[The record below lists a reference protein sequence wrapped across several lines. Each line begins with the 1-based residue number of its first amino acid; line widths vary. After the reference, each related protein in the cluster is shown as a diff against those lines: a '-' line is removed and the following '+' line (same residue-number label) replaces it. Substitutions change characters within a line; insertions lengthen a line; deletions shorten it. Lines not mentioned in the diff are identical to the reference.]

1 MATSRGACLPG
12 HRLSMAWTTAVLED
26 ICALDDIKHK
36 KTSITNSIRNTTKKL
51 LEMKDRTC
59 LERLSTSIQ
68 KKYLVL
74 VERVERYKLTATKRH
89 KLWVYFHEFSLNEGY
104 TACKQCDE
112 ALSLEADEMFWQL
125 FLERG
130 FLREVTKALKP
141 TLAVDATGAS
151 RSAEVT
157 DIEENAVRYTAG
169 NIIRKLENRYSKEKT
184 ESGIECTRTLRDM
197 GGQLHTRSKSSDQRS
212 SDWTHLIDRGG
223 LYHIEDLVYS
233 LFLAIELIS
242 HNELSTILGKRGKNA
257 DKIRKDK
264 LQWLCEDEEIQFLW
278 CLISPVTIHEK
289 SQTLL
294 RDIIHLWLTTRIH
307 SKVNKVIE
315 DHKKEKA
322 SATKRRKAL
331 RKELKAITKE
341 DS

>member
-104 TACKQCDE
+104 TALNNATK
-112 ALSLEADEMFWQL
+112 LSVSRLMKMLFGYKL

-130 FLREVTKALKP
+130 FLRVVTKALKP

-184 ESGIECTRTLRDM
+184 ESGIECTRTLRVSGCD
-197 GGQLHTRSKSSDQRS
+197 K
-212 SDWTHLIDRGG
+212 
-223 LYHIEDLVYS
+223 
-233 LFLAIELIS
+233 
-242 HNELSTILGKRGKNA
+242 GKIFRP
-257 DKIRKDK
+257 
-264 LQWLCEDEEIQFLW
+264 Q
-278 CLISPVTIHEK
+278 
-289 SQTLL
+289 
-294 RDIIHLWLTTRIH
+294 
-307 SKVNKVIE
+307 
-315 DHKKEKA
+315 
-322 SATKRRKAL
+322 
-331 RKELKAITKE
+331 
-341 DS
+341 